1 MIAWQKIYFSC
12 FSLAL
17 CTWSLQAEHLSVFSK
32 KAFARGNQ
40 PLLLLCY
47 QQRRKE
53 MRKLE
58 EWRAF
63 SFSFLLFFSCWCSFL
78 SSSIFILL
86 LRFYLLFVV
95 LLMSNHVFCLFTLLS
110 SPFLHSRGNLLSWV
124 EERDRLGEEHGVKT
138 EALVMSW
145 SFSWA
150 GWLYLQHTSS
160 NRPLAPTAA
169 AIV

>member
-1 MIAWQKIYFSC
+1 MFPKR
-12 FSLAL
+12 
-17 CTWSLQAEHLSVFSK
+17 
-32 KAFARGNQ
+32 AFATEEINLSYFYVINKKERDEKA
-40 PLLLLCY
+40 
-47 QQRRKE
+47 RRMKSI
-53 MRKLE
+53 
-58 EWRAF
+58 

-78 SSSIFILL
+78 ASSIFILL
-86 LRFYLLFVV
+86 LPFNLLFVV

-110 SPFLHSRGNLLSWV
+110 SPSLHSRGNLLSWV

-160 NRPLAPTAA
+160 NRLLAPTAA